1 MDARAPEPTPRAARR
16 ASTIHQSRP
25 IPESPSSPRV
35 DRKEGLAGSLSMHP
49 RFMTRHYR
57 RRRHARTKGA
67 TAPRRHFPHARETSH
82 PHPSCRPP
90 CASSRRPAPVA
101 NTRFATWRKLISGAR
116 DAPTSST
123 RFVRFARDGGDDD
136 ADDPD
141 IARPWRRS
149 RWGRKCARGRSRE
162 GGTSAWIE
170 DVL

>member
-1 MDARAPEPTPRAARR
+1 MDAFAPEPTAFAARR
-16 ASTIHQSRP
+16 ESTIHQSRP

-35 DRKEGLAGSLSMHP
+35 DRKEYPGSLSIHP
-49 RFMTRHYR
+49 RFMTHHHR

-67 TAPRRHFPHARETSH
+67 NAPRRHFPHAKETSH

-101 NTRFATWRKLISGAR
+101 NTRFATWRKLISGAC
-116 DAPTSST
+116 DAPTRST

-141 IARPWRRS
+141 ARVRGGDRDGEE
-149 RWGRKCARGRSRE
+149 RCARERSRE
-162 GGTSAWIE
+162 GGTSVWIE